1 VPEQFKVCYKYIL
14 THLEHKVISF
24 LLQRNTEQAGYKR
37 KFMEAWSKTASTTS
51 TGRPMDGLI
60 CPVAASAG
68 IPHDFPLW
76 WGYTSLFNLIDY
88 PSIVLP
94 LKNMRINA
102 EQDAKDVN
110 YVPKSNPFDVANHD
124 LCRLNPPASRFANC

>member
-1 VPEQFKVCYKYIL
+1 VKASSLQSE
-14 THLEHKVISF
+14 LEVTSF
-24 LLQRNTEQAGYKR
+24 FLQRNTEQAGYKR
-37 KFMEAWSKTASTTS
+37 KFIEAWSKTASTTS

-94 LKNMRINA
+94 LKKMRINA

-110 YVPKSNPFDVANHD
+110 YVPKPNPFDAGNHD
-124 LCRLNPPASRFANC
+124 LCTMNLPTLPFAFC

>member
-1 VPEQFKVCYKYIL
+1 MNTTSL
-14 THLEHKVISF
+14 HLELEVITF

-51 TGRPMDGLI
+51 TGRPMDGLF

-102 EQDAKDVN
+102 GQDAKDVN
-110 YVPKSNPFDVANHD
+110 YVPKSNPFDAANHD
-124 LCRLNPPASRFANC
+124 LCTLNPPTL

>member
-1 VPEQFKVCYKYIL
+1 MNTTSL
-14 THLEHKVISF
+14 HLELEVTTF

-51 TGRPMDGLI
+51 TGRPMDGLF

-94 LKNMRINA
+94 LKKMRINA
-102 EQDAKDVN
+102 GQDAKYVN

-124 LCRLNPPASRFANC
+124 LCTWSPQASLLVIC

>member
-1 VPEQFKVCYKYIL
+1 
-14 THLEHKVISF
+14 
-24 LLQRNTEQAGYKR
+24 
-37 KFMEAWSKTASTTS
+37 MEAWSKTASTTS

-94 LKNMRINA
+94 LKKVRINA
-102 EQDAKDVN
+102 EQDAKDEN

-124 LCRLNPPASRFANC
+124 LLLTSIDDVEKWKNQPVTLQIVTRPYQDEELIAISEVIDNVCNEN